1 MTPPRPSLARNFL
14 ALAVSRA
21 VQIASGFFVL
31 LAVARG
37 LPLDAYGEYASLSAL
52 AGAVAAMTYFG
63 IQQIM
68 IREMAA
74 SPAAGAALV
83 GQALALRL
91 AMIALA
97 GLGLAAFA
105 VAAGYG
111 RQALIGLA
119 LAFAVEACRSL
130 AMLGCAVFQAK
141 ERMGYEPPLSI
152 VAGLAAIAFVSA
164 ALWLRL
170 GYTGVLAGLAL
181 ASGLHMAL
189 VWSVAAGRLV
199 RPTFRFEKA
208 ALWRMCA
215 ASAVVG
221 LGIFFHQNLFRAN
234 TLALSW
240 WAGLA
245 AVADFQAPHE
255 LILKLEILPQ
265 ALMLA
270 VFPALSR
277 LAPIDPLAARRL
289 FRLIFR
295 HTLHAMALPSILL
308 AFFAE
313 PACLLLFGEKFAGSA
328 MVLRLLA
335 LALAPLALDMLVN
348 NVLVAI
354 GRQRYALYYAAAAL
368 AANVAGNWYA
378 VPRYGAVGSAVV
390 ALCSYLWLLVFSSR
404 FAARHGFRAHGLGAL
419 LRVLCAGGACLGA
432 CFPLRHLPLA
442 GLAAGTV
449 VYCAVL
455 VGLRAFGP
463 HDLAELRSVMK
474 PRPQAAGRPGEQ
486 A

>member
-1 MTPPRPSLARNFL
+1 MTPPRSLARNFL

-37 LPLDAYGEYASLSAL
+37 LPLDAYGTYASVTAL

-74 SPAAGAALV
+74 MPGQGPAII
-83 GQALALRL
+83 GQALVLRL
-91 AMIALA
+91 GMIAFSGVALA
-97 GLGLAAFA
+97 GVAVFAGYGPGVRLGLGLAFC
-105 VAAGYG
+105 
-111 RQALIGLA
+111 L
-119 LAFAVEACRSL
+119 EACRSL
-130 AMLGCAVFQAK
+130 TMLGCAVFQAH

-152 VAGLAAIAFVSA
+152 VSGLASVALVGA

-170 GYTGVLAGLAL
+170 GYPGVLAGLAL
-181 ASGLHMAL
+181 AALLHMLLAWGV
-189 VWSVAAGRLV
+189 VWRFLT
-199 RPTFRFEKA
+199 RPSLRFDGKG
-208 ALWRMCA
+208 LWRMLGA
-215 ASAVVG
+215 ASVVG
-221 LGIFFHQNLFRAN
+221 LGVFFHQNLFRAN
-234 TLALSW
+234 TLALSFL
-240 WAGLA
+240 ADPA

-255 LILKLEILPQ
+255 FILKLEILPQ

-270 VFPALSR
+270 VFPALAR
-277 LAPIDPLAARRL
+277 LAPIDPLGARRL

-295 HTLHAMALPSILL
+295 HTLHIMALPSILL
-308 AFFAE
+308 AVYAE
-313 PACLLLFGEKFAGSA
+313 PACALLFGQKFAGAA

-368 AANVAGNWYA
+368 ALNVAGNAYA

-390 ALCSYLWLLVFSSR
+390 ALGSYAWLLVFSTR
-404 FAARHGFRAHGLGAL
+404 FAARHEFRPHALGPL

-432 CFPLRHLPLA
+432 CLLLRNAPLA
-442 GLAAGTV
+442 GAACGAL
-449 VYCAVL
+449 VYAGVL
-455 VGLRAFGP
+455 VGLKAFGP
-463 HDLAELRSVMK
+463 HDLAELRSVAK
-474 PRPQAAGRPGEQ
+474 PRPHDAGASGERP
-486 A
+486 

>member
-1 MTPPRPSLARNFL
+1 MTPPPRSLARNFL
-14 ALAVSRA
+14 ALAVSRLI
-21 VQIASGFFVL
+21 QIASGFFVL

-37 LPLDAYGEYASLSAL
+37 LPLDAYGEYASLTAL
-52 AGAVAAMTYFG
+52 AGAVAALTYFG

-74 SPAAGAALV
+74 APAAAPALV
-83 GQALALRL
+83 GQALVLRL

-97 GLGLAAFA
+97 GLGLAAVPVFG
-105 VAAGYG
+105 GYG
-111 RQALIGLA
+111 RQAVLGLGLA
-119 LAFAVEACRSL
+119 FGVEACRSL
-130 AMLGCAVFQAK
+130 AMLGCAVFQAR

-152 VAGLAAIAFVSA
+152 VSGLASMAFVGA
-164 ALWLRL
+164 ALWLDL
-170 GYTGVLAGLAL
+170 GYTGVLAGLLL
-181 ASGLHMAL
+181 AAGLHMAL
-189 VWSVAAGRLV
+189 VWRVAAGRLV
-199 RPTFRFEKA
+199 RPTFRFGTA

-215 ASAVVG
+215 ESAVVG

-234 TLALSW
+234 TLALSF
-240 WAGLA
+240 WADLA

-255 LILKLEILPQ
+255 FILKLEILPQ

-270 VFPALSR
+270 AFPALSR
-277 LAPIDPLAARRL
+277 LAPVDPPGARRL
-289 FRLIFR
+289 FRLLFR

-313 PACLLLFGEKFAGSA
+313 PACLLLFGQKFEGSA
-328 MVLRLLA
+328 MVLRLLS

-368 AANVAGNWYA
+368 ALNAAGNWYA

-390 ALCSYLWLLVFSSR
+390 ALCSYLWLLVFSTR
-404 FAARHGFRAHGLGAL
+404 FAARHGFHAHGLGAL
-419 LRVLCAGGACLGA
+419 VRVLCAGGACLGA

-449 VYCAVL
+449 VYCGVL
-455 VGLRAFGP
+455 VGLKAFGP
-463 HDLAELRSVMK
+463 HDLAELRSVMQ
-474 PRPQAAGRPGEQ
+474 PGPAPAGRPGENP
-486 A
+486 